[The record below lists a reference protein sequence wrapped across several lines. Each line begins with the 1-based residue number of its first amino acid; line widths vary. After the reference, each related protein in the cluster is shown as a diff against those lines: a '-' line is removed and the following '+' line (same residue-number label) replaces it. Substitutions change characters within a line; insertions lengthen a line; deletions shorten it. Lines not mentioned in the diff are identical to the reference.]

1 MRKACEGI
9 DVKALNADDG
19 DDVLTNKLQ
28 ELYPRDTEQA
38 TFIAHQEFGRYQW
51 KQTVIIS
58 DYINK
63 FERLNDR
70 IKKYG
75 MEWKCLMP
83 FLYTNC

>member
-38 TFIAHQEFGRYQW
+38 TFIAHQ
-51 KQTVIIS
+51 
-58 DYINK
+58 
-63 FERLNDR
+63 
-70 IKKYG
+70 
-75 MEWKCLMP
+75 
-83 FLYTNC
+83 